1 MDIMTPIS
9 FGVFIKFIASAMFI
23 GIILTMCYYRQSTK
37 VLRVEL
43 IAETIDK
50 LKILLAEVEKG
61 YFVNPGNVTIPEM
74 YRTLNNAS
82 AIVLDAHIH
91 VKSLLFVDTR
101 AGLLTKET
109 RRFLDHN
116 FNLYADFIDS
126 KIKTLKDWTRLCSHG
141 GKKTVSGVNLD
152 THKVMELVIAKLDKM
167 IYLLEDEL
175 K

>member
-1 MDIMTPIS
+1 MHIMTHLS
-9 FGVFIKFIASAMFI
+9 FGVFIKFIVSAMFI
-23 GIILTMCYYRQSTK
+23 GIIIMACYYRQSTK

-43 IAETIDK
+43 ISETIDA

-61 YFVNPGNVTIPEM
+61 YFVNPGNATIPEM
-74 YRTLNNAS
+74 YRTLNSAS
-82 AIVLDAHIH
+82 DIVLEAHIH
-91 VKSLLFVDTR
+91 VKSLLFIDTR

-126 KIKTLKDWTRLCSHG
+126 KIKTLKGWIRLCSCG

-152 THKVMELVIAKLDKM
+152 THKVMELVVAKLNKM